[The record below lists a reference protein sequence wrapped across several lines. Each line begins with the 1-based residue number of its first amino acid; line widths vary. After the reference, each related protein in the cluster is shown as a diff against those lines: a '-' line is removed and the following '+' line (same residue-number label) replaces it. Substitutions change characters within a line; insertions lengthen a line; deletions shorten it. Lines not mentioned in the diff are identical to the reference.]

1 MAAPLPWHLS
11 WRTVQVQGR
20 TAHYGEAGEGPVFV
34 FLHGWGLGDKS
45 YKRALNRIA
54 KLGLRVI
61 APSLPGFG
69 GTADLPQE
77 NFSIAGYA
85 RWVVDFLDA
94 IGVREPVYLAGH
106 SFGGGV
112 SIRATY
118 DHPDRVRLLVLVNS
132 VGGSVWKSDQ
142 VSAEEQQLAERP
154 LWDWGLHFPA
164 DVAKPREFRRVL
176 PVVLEDV
183 VRNVVRNPLAFW
195 RVAQLARTADLR
207 EELEQLKANGMPVVV
222 LWGHADK
229 ILPTASLEALATA
242 LGSEPDVVEG
252 SHGWLLADPDAFG
265 EVMTNVIAVAEYA
278 RRIEEREAAANAP
291 IDSGTVE
298 GTGATGTEGSSQL

>member
-1 MAAPLPWHLS
+1 MAAPLPWHLT
-11 WRTVQVQGR
+11 WRTARVQGR
-20 TAHYGEAGEGPVFV
+20 SAHYGEAGDGPVFV

-77 NFSIAGYA
+77 SFSIEGYA

-112 SIRATY
+112 SIRTAH

-132 VGGSVWKSDQ
+132 VGGSVWKSDEE
-142 VSAEEQQLAERP
+142 SAEQQQLSERP

-164 DVAKPREFRRVL
+164 DVAKPREIRRVL

-207 EELEQLKANGMPVVV
+207 EELEALKTGGMPVVV

-229 ILPTASLEALATA
+229 ILPSASLEALATA

-278 RRIEEREAAANAP
+278 RRMEERGGAQSPA
-291 IDSGTVE
+291 GTD
-298 GTGATGTEGSSQL
+298 ATGTEDAAPR